1 MEPKYIETP
10 AYRLAWD
17 EVMDIC
23 KAIAL
28 EAKAD
33 FDPDM
38 VLGVA
43 RGGLIPATIL
53 ACILQVE
60 LYPVALTRKFRGHVV
75 RDRPVFLIPVP
86 ETVEGRRVLIVDEMV
101 VSGETLLM
109 ASQET
114 RKKGARKVRTA
125 SLWATLDGW
134 KPDWWGME
142 TAGWIMF
149 PWDYEVVS
157 AGRFVVNPLYE
168 EYLQLL

>member
-1 MEPKYIETP
+1 MDPRFIEEP
-10 AYRLAWD
+10 AYRLNWE
-17 EVMDIC
+17 EVMDIL
-23 KAIAL
+23 KTIAL
-28 EAKAD
+28 EARRD

-53 ACILQVE
+53 ACILQVD
-60 LYPVALTRKFRGHVV
+60 LYPVALTRKFRGQVV

-86 ETVEGRRVLIVDEMV
+86 ETVEGRRVLIADEMV
-101 VSGETLLM
+101 LSGETLLM
-109 ASQET
+109 AAQET
-114 RKKGARKVRTA
+114 KKKGARKVRTA
-125 SLWATLDGW
+125 ALWATLDGW

-157 AGRFVVNPLYE
+157 AGRLAINPMYQ